1 MYGSIN
7 VKFVNAKQ
15 AKETYQY
22 RNIKGLN
29 LFHLVPASKQSAKS
43 VWHNT

>member
-1 MYGSIN
+1 MHGPIN
-7 VKFVNAKQ
+7 VKFVSAKQ

-29 LFHLVPASKQSAKS
+29 QFHIVLASKQSAES
-43 VWHNT
+43 V